1 MNERQFTPAPPT
13 KPPTPLDIFNWAVTR
28 QSLMGPGVNTC
39 AEAFN
44 ISAKQVRELVANWND
59 TRGHM
64 ECVRAQDSYWRIDA
78 YYNAG

>member
-1 MNERQFTPAPPT
+1 
-13 KPPTPLDIFNWAVTR
+13 
-28 QSLMGPGVNTC
+28 MGPGVNTC

-59 TRGHM
+59 SRGHM